1 MSSQETQTCRVSSCV
16 LGLAPFLALD
26 LRIVTVLCYFIYIV
40 IEHLP
45 VLSTMTGAM
54 RALVNKT

>member
-16 LGLAPFLALD
+16 LGPAPLLALD

-45 VLSTMTGAM
+45 VLSTMPGAM